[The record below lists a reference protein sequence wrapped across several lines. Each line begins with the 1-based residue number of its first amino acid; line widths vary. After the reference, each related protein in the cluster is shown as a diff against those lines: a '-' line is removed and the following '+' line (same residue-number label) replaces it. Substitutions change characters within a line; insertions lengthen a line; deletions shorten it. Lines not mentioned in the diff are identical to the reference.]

1 MSFTDLLKLPNTETV
16 MFAELSRPLILLS
29 PLRSP
34 PASLLS
40 EKKKESP
47 TKLDKRKSGQGQATR
62 KKKTAVT
69 LTPPATVE
77 KIESSNE
84 AQPEVVINQAKSGSA
99 KENLKRPV
107 MKSDQPS
114 ERSPKRAK
122 ATQRMEKSPKPKSMA
137 SVLKSTESGRF
148 KIPLRPQENQPRSE
162 IHQGVE
168 GLSVVSRC
176 YANDRDQLEDR
187 RRYDQ
192 DRHTE
197 E

>member
-1 MSFTDLLKLPNTETV
+1 

-34 PASLLS
+34 LASLLS

-69 LTPPATVE
+69 LTPPVE
-77 KIESSNE
+77 KIESSND
-84 AQPEVVINQAKSGSA
+84 AQPEVVINQVKSGSA

-137 SVLKSTESGRF
+137 SVLTSTESGRF
-148 KIPLRPQENQPRSE
+148 KIPLRPQEINLVQRS
-162 IHQGVE
+162 IKVLRGSQ
-168 GLSVVSRC
+168 
-176 YANDRDQLEDR
+176 
-187 RRYDQ
+187 
-192 DRHTE
+192 
-197 E
+197 